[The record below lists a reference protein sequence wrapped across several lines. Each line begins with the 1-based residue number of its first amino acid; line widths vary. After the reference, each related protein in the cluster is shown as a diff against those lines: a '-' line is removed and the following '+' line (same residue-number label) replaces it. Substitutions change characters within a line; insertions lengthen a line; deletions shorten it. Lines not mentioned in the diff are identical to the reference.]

1 MNSIFLKISFCLILF
16 SCNAGDN
23 KSEGDNYGEFP
34 DPKSSVIIYFSE
46 NNQVELTSCE
56 AEKRNDS
63 IFLKITDSS
72 SNYLLS
78 ILKVKEK
85 LTVDLEQ
92 SFSITDSSYKKPIFT
107 AIEQSLKLEKDA
119 YKKGDGLKGFLKLK
133 VSVLNRW
140 TEIRSDTISV
150 SGLVYATLH

>member
-16 SCNAGDN
+16 SCNTGDN
-23 KSEGDNYGEFP
+23 KNRGNNYGEFP
-34 DPKSSVIIYFSE
+34 DPKSSVIIYFSKT
-46 NNQVELTSCE
+46 NQVELTSCE

-92 SFSITDSSYKKPIFT
+92 LFSITDSSYKKPIFT
-107 AIEQSLKLEKDA
+107 AIEQSFKLEKDA

-140 TEIRSDTISV
+140 TELHSDTISV

>member
-16 SCNAGDN
+16 SCNTGDN
-23 KSEGDNYGEFP
+23 NGANNYGEFP
-34 DPKSSVIIYFSE
+34 DPKSSVIIYFSKT
-46 NNQVELTSCE
+46 NQVELTNCE

-63 IFLKITDSS
+63 IYLKITDSS

-78 ILKVKEK
+78 IIKAKEN

-92 SFSITDSSYKKPIFT
+92 LFSITDSSYKKPIFT
-107 AIEQSLKLEKDA
+107 VIEQSLKLEKRA
-119 YKKGDGLKGFLKLK
+119 YEKGDSLKGFLKLK
-133 VSVLNRW
+133 VSALNRW
-140 TEIRSDTISV
+140 TELHSDTISV

>member
-1 MNSIFLKISFCLILF
+1 MATTFMNSIFLKISFCLILF
-16 SCNAGDN
+16 SCNAVDN
-23 KSEGDNYGEFP
+23 KSEGYNYGEFP

-46 NNQVELTSCE
+46 DNQVELTSCE

-92 SFSITDSSYKKPIFT
+92 SFSITDSSYKN
-107 AIEQSLKLEKDA
+107 Q
-119 YKKGDGLKGFLKLK
+119 FLPLSNKAL
-133 VSVLNRW
+133 S
-140 TEIRSDTISV
+140 
-150 SGLVYATLH
+150 